1 MNDEVEVK
9 TTTNTSIEEEEEDN
23 TTVKDM
29 ADMAQTMTKD
39 NNDNCDVLKS
49 QIFLT
54 QLPKLITI
62 SNDASEPTI
71 LSSYEVK
78 ETTKYYCIQ
87 ASQVLEYPQLEK
99 PTEVVPVSQNEAT
112 TTEANPKEIITTTE
126 ENTTTSDIVEDD
138 EDYVTESEREDY
150 ENASDESDII
160 YKTLY
165 TTYTYLTTFF
175 QADATTISSHTE
187 IVTNIITSTL
197 DMELKSSIISEN
209 EIIATTTTKATN
221 LQATK
226 YMIPDDLKELI
237 DANVNNELKHDSSES
252 SQKTEYLNDVK
263 YTKTFYTTFTY
274 YTTIFAE
281 SETEIMSRTEVFTN
295 YVTELGAPMTSV
307 VQLAKEIV
315 INPTETESTSNADKL
330 VTLIT
335 DVKSS
340 SSNGEQHLKIRDDM
354 ADDQISSESNTEEML
369 PSATLL
375 LQTSFTTF
383 TFYTTMY
390 EQDSTNV
397 VSRLETVTNIATET
411 LQPTKMPSHAEDA
424 TLPITYFTTFTYWTK
439 LAKDGEITTISR
451 EETISNVIEPTKI
464 WTENSSE
471 TLSKST
477 TANSTASSTGSLVN
491 LITQNASDLTTF
503 YTTYT
508 YYTTSY
514 KANQTVTD
522 SRFETIVNVI
532 TPTAT
537 IISSV
542 DSLPVSS
549 IVIDK
554 SELLYYDYKHIIDAD
569 GVSTL
574 YFTTQI
580 QSSIDSQGSA
590 IELTSSTSS
599 LLVDESKKLELN
611 SVASS
616 SQYKTGL
623 VRLIEGTRVGN
634 RTTTLYQ
641 SKVIGT
647 IIDSRYAQIIES
659 TSSFLFEK
667 NISPSATIDE
677 LIVKSTK
684 QLSQLSQQQIE
695 TATVESSMHSEEQHD
710 NDGDGD
716 NDSDGDSNLSSQSK
730 KRTFAP
736 VIRPFASRNRPTFA
750 PKQKTLSA
758 SSATII
764 TRSDI
769 TPTITATP
777 ALKSVGGARYSSSR
791 RGAISN
797 APINPQGAAASSTRR
812 LFGRPLKSSVV
823 APASAGGLSSSVAGS
838 TTGFA
843 PSRNRFASSARSGT
857 ASSSRRL
864 SSGSASTSASGY
876 RPASSVNFL
885 NSRQRIRPTAAFGQA
900 LPASTTTTPAT
911 AAENEPSEEDAST
924 EEETSIATDDNEEK
938 TAQNSRRTQNPLLR
952 FRRPLNRPS
961 GFTPATRVSNTSA
974 TNVSVRKNPL
984 ASRAKAATTTTTT
997 TTTVRPRPR
1006 SFQRPTLSSLQARAR
1021 PQNNLFPPRGLFQQQ
1036 REKEKTQAQDND
1048 SDGDADYDDDEDGD
1062 EEDQET
1068 AQNGT
1073 IRRRRRHS
1081 NKKSVTLSR
1090 RRRQVDTLSRN
1101 RFRFRRPKTATTE
1114 ETPAEEQLAETTTT
1128 TRSRLNA
1135 RFGSRYKQQSSS
1147 TAATAAHRA
1156 IRPTRPTTAR
1166 AQFTLREKDTAGKSR
1181 QAGAGSSAKSNF
1193 RRPQSALR
1201 RSGSGSGSSSNSGS
1215 NSSSGSSFNSKSANA
1230 RRLKNYISSSNNN
1243 NNNSRTAS
1251 NPRSRT
1257 GTGSGTSSRNRN
1269 ANRNRNRNDYNQ
1281 DVASAELGSVAITVT
1296 HLVPA
1301 EVTVPVVNGQLTEYK
1316 NIVTAKTSLEVLA
1329 PHQYTQQVGSNGQT
1343 SLYLVR
1349 EDTSVNAAGVTELTR
1364 YLLHDTLTTTVT
1376 FTPTTIRGRKTSF
1389 SHVLPSTVYG
1399 VESVVSTLQPQIAAN
1414 APLANILLSQL
1425 LLGNINL
1432 PANPLL
1438 GALAGTQPALPALD
1452 AAVAAT
1458 TAAAAV
1464 PVTEYRTH
1472 TSTYVT
1478 TIYDGKSTILP
1489 ITFQGKKILTTVF
1502 DTTAQT
1508 ITATEYSVDTIVNTP
1523 TQQFQQLQ
1531 QQSGQVAQVN
1541 SLLLQQLL
1549 FQQQQQ
1555 QQLQP
1560 QQQQNPAITNTIS
1573 PQILLNDNLQDL
1585 DEITPYDAPNI
1596 EGIIVEQQTTS
1607 KSHKKSRKPG
1617 KSHKRHRQHKEED
1630 REHHTESSVVTLYV
1644 SGRRPGE
1651 FSTILSTVYS
1661 SYEHLTPSTL
1671 HKRHAQ
1677 QTISLAEDLYA
1688 FEGSERVQ
1696 SYLPAPVNKNTL
1708 GELDQTASLESII
1721 GDVHLWY
1728 AKAKATQELSAPS
1741 SSRSNSN
1748 LAELSLDEARFNL
1761 ATHVMSNG
1769 VELIIASD
1777 KLKHQAA
1784 AASASVSASAV
1795 TQFQSQSQLPQ
1806 KPVTLAPS
1814 TLKNHMILALPTNN
1828 KQTPELVVGTFP
1840 TTYHFYNTLR
1850 NNGLVLSSTYTV
1862 MNTVTGPEDYISYL
1876 QPSEEATPVLDT
1888 NTYYSRLAV
1897 TRTAPNGI
1905 LTDSE
1910 NVLTQLVIT
1919 ESKPGRGNPKVKAA
1933 SSEELDVHIFATK
1946 TYLTTVTYL
1955 ATTSIYHASTDS
1967 QGVSNFETKVIVNT
1981 ITDIVPSTLLRPEL
1995 VSMFRTELMQKKGK
2009 NNRKVLV
2016 TLATLLGG
2024 QTLQVTA
2031 VNLKKTTTN
2040 QISSTLIKP
2049 TSIKSKPTKTQS
2061 KNDELQ
2067 VDLSVAES
2075 QNEPVYVRP
2084 LKEVQATPNPN
2095 PTSVEQLIGSLNLQ
2109 RLRPVFDVMAD
2120 IIQKN
2125 IVNRQATTNLNLR
2138 QTSTST
2144 TTENPLEEQPVYI
2157 PLEVSVQ
2164 QKAAQNRYKSHAN
2177 KAEIDINRSRLT
2189 AHSLHI
2195 NPPEPAMQIDFND
2208 DDNWLLHNN
2217 NMSHILSPLSIYP
2230 TYPGALL
2237 NNGIPIRPGEIINA
2251 NADVII
2257 GRPNGILHSP
2267 QAQFMNSSPRPKN
2280 PPDYSDRSIAP
2291 FKKKTWIPPQ
2301 PVPLSLSLTPPR
2313 LIPLDY
2319 DNILFPPAQ
2328 SSSKSQPD
2336 FGYILTPPG
2345 SAPRLPQQQIMHLNA
2360 ELNNNEILEIK
2371 AIPQIFSTKL
2381 PAVTRYPALVAGSS
2395 SSYYNQRPV
2404 NPSVY
2409 SDNAGSGS
2417 YYSAGPA
2424 TAAAYADIN
2433 GSGGTSFYK
2442 QGTAPANTDM
2452 GGSSSYYT
2460 TEPAPAPPAYSDMG
2474 SRDSSSYYKPGHSY
2488 SEKGGSN
2495 SNSTPRPSAALLAA
2509 PAAYSDMGGSNSGS
2523 YYNPGPT
2530 TAAPPAPPA
2539 YATHHINLKT
2549 SVLNHNIN
2557 MNVPPLT
2564 FKREGDNYPLATA
2577 VRGQIAPA
2585 PMPLIKIPHNKANVE
2600 VRLSPQNTRIAVEP
2614 PEKLREG
2621 QNPNINTFKQRNQNY
2636 LKNTDNVRSDYVN
2649 STLHLA
2655 PYQRPTDKYSFI
2667 NNKNANQQQYISTIS
2682 SDSVQA
2688 ATNLI
2693 RAESSKQSYASPS
2706 TTSNKVPVPDQK
2718 TDYTS
2723 HSDHNYNLTLS
2734 KVNRHIQNL
2743 QLPTSKL
2750 TPINPWLSITQQTAN
2765 KTPSLGQPFIKSNQS
2780 PANKPKINIP
2790 KKVFVGAG
2798 QRFNLLPGLKLETTT
2813 TQYIEDLQ
2821 LLTSIRPTN
2830 ILEPP
2835 PMPINSLHQDVLGMK
2850 PPPAIIK
2857 NIPNRSSSV
2866 VYKIKTSAL
2875 PATPSIIISTL
2886 QLQLNNSFNTESQ
2899 ILKPALSSSRFKVLK
2914 SQPTFTKTLPKTLS
2928 INGTSKQQKMTVIKT
2943 EGSFNNVKQHSTQHT
2958 NIVNQHSTQQKINP
2972 TKIINQHSTQ
2982 KKINP
2987 TNNIKQHSTNLKL
3000 SPTNAINQHSTV
3012 IKLSPTNIVQQHS
3025 TQLQLSPA
3033 IEPAVLPTNINSIN
3047 TKKLNI
3053 YQQATLK
3060 NTQIIPNQNQSNL
3073 LSLESSEAETKK
3085 IPFSIRSNAPH
3096 FDVSF
3101 IDRQITKQLYDKSIS
3116 TLNKNIATQS
3126 VVLKSSST
3134 PIIKSRII
3142 DTKSITFKP
3151 IQTHSITKQ
3160 TISKTIRK
3168 SENPVKT
3175 TSTKIEQVHSDISNI
3190 LVVMK
3195 KGTGADNQNTINL
3208 AEEEE
3213 ELALDYEGNLS
3224 LEIPLRDEEIVPPIN
3239 ANSILLG
3246 GILIATPSKTNTKSK
3261 YTKESSNGVCQP
3273 ACKANKNEICSS
3285 QPGHGN
3291 DNRCECRL
3299 GFARMF
3305 PDRPCKHFDECGNA
3319 NFNDCSFHAHCFNL
3333 IGSYTCSCLDGY
3345 VDISDNPI
3353 YPGRLCSDQIVGCE
3367 LCNYHG
3373 NCMAPIVNGTPVCEC
3388 FSWHSGA
3395 TCQLNLKILLI
3406 GLIAIGTVFILLLVC
3421 MLLIYSRHKVNG
3433 ACAARP
3439 IFITSSNYHPSMLS
3453 TSSNKSL
3460 IRDCS
3465 MDKHAILID
3474 TNSESSHNSEP
3485 YSFKVNADKIQI
3497 FKLYK
3502 SSL

>member
-1 MNDEVEVK
+1 M
-9 TTTNTSIEEEEEDN
+9 
-23 TTVKDM
+23 
-29 ADMAQTMTKD
+29 
-39 NNDNCDVLKS
+39 
-49 QIFLT
+49 
-54 QLPKLITI
+54 
-62 SNDASEPTI
+62 
-71 LSSYEVK
+71 
-78 ETTKYYCIQ
+78 
-87 ASQVLEYPQLEK
+87 
-99 PTEVVPVSQNEAT
+99 
-112 TTEANPKEIITTTE
+112 
-126 ENTTTSDIVEDD
+126 
-138 EDYVTESEREDY
+138 
-150 ENASDESDII
+150 
-160 YKTLY
+160 
-165 TTYTYLTTFF
+165 
-175 QADATTISSHTE
+175 
-187 IVTNIITSTL
+187 
-197 DMELKSSIISEN
+197 
-209 EIIATTTTKATN
+209 
-221 LQATK
+221 
-226 YMIPDDLKELI
+226 
-237 DANVNNELKHDSSES
+237 
-252 SQKTEYLNDVK
+252 
-263 YTKTFYTTFTY
+263 
-274 YTTIFAE
+274 
-281 SETEIMSRTEVFTN
+281 
-295 YVTELGAPMTSV
+295 
-307 VQLAKEIV
+307 
-315 INPTETESTSNADKL
+315 
-330 VTLIT
+330 
-335 DVKSS
+335 
-340 SSNGEQHLKIRDDM
+340 
-354 ADDQISSESNTEEML
+354 
-369 PSATLL
+369 
-375 LQTSFTTF
+375 
-383 TFYTTMY
+383 
-390 EQDSTNV
+390 
-397 VSRLETVTNIATET
+397 
-411 LQPTKMPSHAEDA
+411 
-424 TLPITYFTTFTYWTK
+424 
-439 LAKDGEITTISR
+439 
-451 EETISNVIEPTKI
+451 
-464 WTENSSE
+464 
-471 TLSKST
+471 
-477 TANSTASSTGSLVN
+477 
-491 LITQNASDLTTF
+491 
-503 YTTYT
+503 
-508 YYTTSY
+508 
-514 KANQTVTD
+514 
-522 SRFETIVNVI
+522 
-532 TPTAT
+532 
-537 IISSV
+537 
-542 DSLPVSS
+542 
-549 IVIDK
+549 
-554 SELLYYDYKHIIDAD
+554 
-569 GVSTL
+569 
-574 YFTTQI
+574 
-580 QSSIDSQGSA
+580 
-590 IELTSSTSS
+590 
-599 LLVDESKKLELN
+599 
-611 SVASS
+611 
-616 SQYKTGL
+616 
-623 VRLIEGTRVGN
+623 
-634 RTTTLYQ
+634 
-641 SKVIGT
+641 
-647 IIDSRYAQIIES
+647 
-659 TSSFLFEK
+659 
-667 NISPSATIDE
+667 
-677 LIVKSTK
+677 
-684 QLSQLSQQQIE
+684 
-695 TATVESSMHSEEQHD
+695 
-710 NDGDGD
+710 
-716 NDSDGDSNLSSQSK
+716 
-730 KRTFAP
+730 
-736 VIRPFASRNRPTFA
+736 
-750 PKQKTLSA
+750 
-758 SSATII
+758 
-764 TRSDI
+764 
-769 TPTITATP
+769 
-777 ALKSVGGARYSSSR
+777 
-791 RGAISN
+791 
-797 APINPQGAAASSTRR
+797 
-812 LFGRPLKSSVV
+812 
-823 APASAGGLSSSVAGS
+823 
-838 TTGFA
+838 
-843 PSRNRFASSARSGT
+843 
-857 ASSSRRL
+857 
-864 SSGSASTSASGY
+864 
-876 RPASSVNFL
+876 
-885 NSRQRIRPTAAFGQA
+885 
-900 LPASTTTTPAT
+900 
-911 AAENEPSEEDAST
+911 
-924 EEETSIATDDNEEK
+924 
-938 TAQNSRRTQNPLLR
+938 
-952 FRRPLNRPS
+952 
-961 GFTPATRVSNTSA
+961 
-974 TNVSVRKNPL
+974 
-984 ASRAKAATTTTTT
+984 
-997 TTTVRPRPR
+997 
-1006 SFQRPTLSSLQARAR
+1006 
-1021 PQNNLFPPRGLFQQQ
+1021 
-1036 REKEKTQAQDND
+1036 
-1048 SDGDADYDDDEDGD
+1048 
-1062 EEDQET
+1062 
-1068 AQNGT
+1068 
-1073 IRRRRRHS
+1073 
-1081 NKKSVTLSR
+1081 
-1090 RRRQVDTLSRN
+1090 
-1101 RFRFRRPKTATTE
+1101 
-1114 ETPAEEQLAETTTT
+1114 
-1128 TRSRLNA
+1128 
-1135 RFGSRYKQQSSS
+1135 
-1147 TAATAAHRA
+1147 
-1156 IRPTRPTTAR
+1156 
-1166 AQFTLREKDTAGKSR
+1166 
-1181 QAGAGSSAKSNF
+1181 
-1193 RRPQSALR
+1193 
-1201 RSGSGSGSSSNSGS
+1201 
-1215 NSSSGSSFNSKSANA
+1215 
-1230 RRLKNYISSSNNN
+1230 
-1243 NNNSRTAS
+1243 
-1251 NPRSRT
+1251 
-1257 GTGSGTSSRNRN
+1257 
-1269 ANRNRNRNDYNQ
+1269 
-1281 DVASAELGSVAITVT
+1281 
-1296 HLVPA
+1296 
-1301 EVTVPVVNGQLTEYK
+1301 
-1316 NIVTAKTSLEVLA
+1316 
-1329 PHQYTQQVGSNGQT
+1329 
-1343 SLYLVR
+1343 
-1349 EDTSVNAAGVTELTR
+1349 
-1364 YLLHDTLTTTVT
+1364 
-1376 FTPTTIRGRKTSF
+1376 
-1389 SHVLPSTVYG
+1389 
-1399 VESVVSTLQPQIAAN
+1399 
-1414 APLANILLSQL
+1414 
-1425 LLGNINL
+1425 
-1432 PANPLL
+1432 
-1438 GALAGTQPALPALD
+1438 
-1452 AAVAAT
+1452 
-1458 TAAAAV
+1458 
-1464 PVTEYRTH
+1464 
-1472 TSTYVT
+1472 
-1478 TIYDGKSTILP
+1478 
-1489 ITFQGKKILTTVF
+1489 
-1502 DTTAQT
+1502 
-1508 ITATEYSVDTIVNTP
+1508 
-1523 TQQFQQLQ
+1523 
-1531 QQSGQVAQVN
+1531 
-1541 SLLLQQLL
+1541 
-1549 FQQQQQ
+1549 
-1555 QQLQP
+1555 
-1560 QQQQNPAITNTIS
+1560 
-1573 PQILLNDNLQDL
+1573 
-1585 DEITPYDAPNI
+1585 
-1596 EGIIVEQQTTS
+1596 
-1607 KSHKKSRKPG
+1607 
-1617 KSHKRHRQHKEED
+1617 
-1630 REHHTESSVVTLYV
+1630 
-1644 SGRRPGE
+1644 
-1651 FSTILSTVYS
+1651 
-1661 SYEHLTPSTL
+1661 
-1671 HKRHAQ
+1671 
-1677 QTISLAEDLYA
+1677 
-1688 FEGSERVQ
+1688 
-1696 SYLPAPVNKNTL
+1696 
-1708 GELDQTASLESII
+1708 
-1721 GDVHLWY
+1721 
-1728 AKAKATQELSAPS
+1728 
-1741 SSRSNSN
+1741 
-1748 LAELSLDEARFNL
+1748 
-1761 ATHVMSNG
+1761 
-1769 VELIIASD
+1769 
-1777 KLKHQAA
+1777 
-1784 AASASVSASAV
+1784 
-1795 TQFQSQSQLPQ
+1795 SQSQLPQ

-1828 KQTPELVVGTFP
+1828 KQENFSISLGDNQFITKTCLTTYTYHTTYLTRGSLTVESREKVVANRQTEERNFLRASSQLRLGVTLSNTPELVVGTFP

-3305 PDRPCKHFDECGNA
+3305 PDRPCKPTYTYEMRIPTSRVGSYRLKFSTELINNSSSHYRHLSSIILDAIDRMVMQSDFRDVYHGVQLKEFYASNDNVVMGHFLLQLSENSNEKRLETVFKKYLRQSNYSIGGTELYTSKSGINLLTVKDFDECGNA

-3485 YSFKVNADKIQI
+3485 YSFKAKPVRNKHDTVDFAESNDEPQRIKPSNSHYNADVVAADQSDRSLTVMIPRAKYYHPTVLPHGQLNQHQMAPNKCDMIKAVKPTKQKLSKASCKEFATPSGALVSAGFEVSAIVSDRESKVNANDVQATRVYQKHPQMSRANLETILQSGDEI
-3497 FKLYK
+3497 HRMSSWMSNIPATALSADVRSFDETTVQAITKSMQLCFDMQTQSNTNEEANTMTERDLGSTFLLPHTHLYK
-3502 SSL
+3502 PEKLESDLSGFDSI